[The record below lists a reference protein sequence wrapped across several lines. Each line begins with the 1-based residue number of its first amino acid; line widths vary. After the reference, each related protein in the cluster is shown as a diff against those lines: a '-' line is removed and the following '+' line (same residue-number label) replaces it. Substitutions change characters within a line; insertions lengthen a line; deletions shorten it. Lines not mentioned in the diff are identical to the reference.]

1 MWGKVDAY
9 WWCKTPFL
17 KLTKASPKNKEMLPK
32 STQGKF
38 LTPELANPHTKQKE
52 KKMNKS

>member
-52 KKMNKS
+52 KKMNKR